1 MLYDGDIIEHDGARF
16 RVEFPFDDSG
26 DTPWERD
33 DGHGEVSD
41 WKRHAFGQG
50 SKPPK
55 RPGELILCWD
65 NGSYRTYDFKG
76 ACEIARRDGW
86 GWLPGT
92 LQTSEPVPG
101 TWQAKAGNFTALGG
115 TINEAIRNLY
125 ASHRASMSA
134 KAYAAEAA
142 RRDFRFLSDWC
153 NDRWSYVGVVVE
165 LVDDDDEPTGE
176 SESVWG
182 IESCSTEY
190 LEETA
195 HELAGEL
202 LANLKSRAA

>member
-26 DTPWERD
+26 RAPWED

-65 NGSYRTYDFKG
+65 HGSYRTYDFKG
-76 ACEIARRDGW
+76 ACEIARRGGW

-101 TWQAKAGNFTALGG
+101 TWQAKAGNFTAI
-115 TINEAIRNLY
+115 TT
-125 ASHRASMSA
+125 ASPCAPL
-134 KAYAAEAA
+134 
-142 RRDFRFLSDWC
+142 FTLS
-153 NDRWSYVGVVVE
+153 
-165 LVDDDDEPTGE
+165 
-176 SESVWG
+176 
-182 IESCSTEY
+182 
-190 LEETA
+190 
-195 HELAGEL
+195 
-202 LANLKSRAA
+202 KSRKPGARQALHRPTSTPNGLPD